1 MVAQPPISFLDF
13 LLVIA
18 VSSLENVGTF
28 PNVLTSTFLTGP
40 EIDYKGT
47 VTVQSLFNWICSLC
61 VSACELL
68 PLL

>member
-13 LLVIA
+13 LLVIT
-18 VSSLENVGTF
+18 VSGFENCGTF
-28 PNVLTSTFLTGP
+28 PNVLTYTFLTGT

-47 VTVQSLFNWICSLC
+47 VAVQSLSNWISSLC